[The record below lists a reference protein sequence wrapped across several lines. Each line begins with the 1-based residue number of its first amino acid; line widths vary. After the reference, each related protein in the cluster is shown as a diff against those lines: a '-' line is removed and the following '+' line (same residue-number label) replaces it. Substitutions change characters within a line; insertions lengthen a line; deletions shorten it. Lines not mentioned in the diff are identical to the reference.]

1 MCILDSLRTMWHA
14 EHSVSTS
21 FATKRNF
28 LVGKVTYHGLK
39 SAGSFIIDKIVTAHR
54 TPQLLHILHCYK
66 FLFKL
71 LYIIYIIIYIIY
83 NNYIIY
89 YSSVDA

>member
-71 LYIIYIIIYIIY
+71 LYIIY
-83 NNYIIY
+83 
-89 YSSVDA
+89 VL

>member
-39 SAGSFIIDKIVTAHR
+39 SAGSFIIDKIVTAR
-54 TPQLLHILHCYK
+54 RNFCISYTAISSCLNY
-66 FLFKL
+66 
-71 LYIIYIIIYIIY
+71 YI
-83 NNYIIY
+83 
-89 YSSVDA
+89 